1 MSDIRGRGPPAEIFD
16 FGDLRIDVGRRIVSR
31 GMDEIPLPKLSFD
44 LLLALLQCAPNV
56 VSIDEFMLQV
66 WPGLV
71 VSPETVSQRVKLLRD
86 ALGDD
91 PRNAKYVVG
100 VRGLGYRVIPPVSSN
115 VKGTDASTPPAN
127 SATPAVVVSPAIPGT
142 GEADPQ
148 TVLPIGPLPPQISLP
163 TAVAK
168 KPARSKFRKRIYLSL
183 SMLVVLAIVGAFIF
197 YRRAPPKFVI
207 VEGTPFRSVAVLP
220 FDNLSADHSDDYLAL
235 GLSEMIL
242 NRLAGVPA
250 LRVSARTSSFS
261 VRRDGMDPQEIGRKL
276 NARYLV
282 KGSVQRVGQ
291 QLRVTA
297 QVLDVDSGRQFTAMY
312 IDKPLQEIFEL
323 QDEIAD
329 RIAISLAV
337 RVGGTAKFRPEQ
349 ARNANIAAYLEY
361 LQGRSHMAHW
371 TVADMDSAASHF
383 QRAIDLDPQ
392 FAAAYAGLAMSQEW
406 VSNLRLKKDRNLEL
420 QEAKL
425 IEKALA
431 LDDGL
436 GEAYVA
442 RAALRGDDDQVSSEA
457 DYRKGL
463 ELSPSFG
470 LGYAIYADSLESWN
484 RHHDALQ
491 MIDQAISIDPL
502 SPRAFYLKALFIA
515 NGNTADTEREAE
527 GLMLY
532 VLELDPNFT
541 NALVRL
547 AQRKA
552 FYHGETAEAIR
563 LVEKALRTDPDAAWI
578 RDDGVEMYLEAA
590 DPIAAHNVIAETPME
605 IWYGELC
612 LALYAGD
619 WRKAADLEFNRPKQ
633 LRDIDYDYLPIL
645 AIQWYGFKTKEFD
658 RAIAFLRSTYHLP
671 AGREFDGQNYD
682 AALSIAILTKQRGDK
697 AGTKRLVNDA
707 LRVLKI
713 RADRSASTPAFD
725 TLNRAILHV
734 LTDQYELACD
744 ELTESTHAKFAGT
757 FPYGWILD
765 KDPLWDPIRADPRFQ
780 AIEKIYREETAR
792 QHSLLLEMRRKGE
805 VPARNAS

>member
-1 MSDIRGRGPPAEIFD
+1 MSDVLGRGPSAEIFD
-16 FGDLRIDVGRRIVSR
+16 FADLRVDVGRRIVSR

-44 LLLALLQCAPNV
+44 LLLALLQSAPNV
-56 VSIDEFMLQV
+56 VSIDEFMQQV

-100 VRGLGYRVIPPVSSN
+100 VRGLGYRVIPSVSRN
-115 VKGTDASTPPAN
+115 VKNADASALPAN
-127 SATPAVVVSPAIPGT
+127 S
-142 GEADPQ
+142 DPR
-148 TVLPIGPLPPQISLP
+148 TVPPIGPPPSQISLP
-163 TAVAK
+163 SAMAK
-168 KPARSKFRKRIYLSL
+168 KPAQKKLRKRMYLSL
-183 SMLVVLAIVGAFIF
+183 SLLVVLVVVGAFIF

-235 GLSEMIL
+235 GLSEMVL
-242 NRLAGVPA
+242 NRLAGIPA

-261 VRRDGMDPQEIGRKL
+261 VRRDGADPREIGRKL

-282 KGSVQRVGQ
+282 KGSVQHVGQ
-291 QLRVTA
+291 QLRVMA
-297 QVLDVDSGRQFTAMY
+297 QVLDVDSGRQFTAMH
-312 IDKPLQEIFEL
+312 IDKPLQEIFDV

-337 RVGGTAKFRPEQ
+337 RVGGTDKFRPEQ
-349 ARNANIAAYLEY
+349 ARNANITAYLEY

-392 FAAAYAGLAMSQEW
+392 FAAAYAGLAMAREL
-406 VSNLRLKKDRNLEL
+406 VSNLRRETDRNLKL

-425 IEKALA
+425 IEKALS

-442 RAALRGDDDQVSSEA
+442 RGALKEDDPVSSEA
-457 DYRKGL
+457 DFRKGL
-463 ELSPSFG
+463 QLSPSFG

-484 RHHDALQ
+484 RHDDALQ
-491 MIDQAISIDPL
+491 MIGQAISIDPL

-515 NGNTADTEREAE
+515 NGNNADAEREAE
-527 GLMLY
+527 ALMLY

-547 AQRKA
+547 AQWKA

-578 RDDGVEMYLEAA
+578 REDGVQMYLEAA
-590 DPIAAHNVIAETPME
+590 DPIAAHNVIADTPIE
-605 IWYGELC
+605 FWYGELC

-633 LRDIDYDYLPIL
+633 LRDLDYDYLPIL

-658 RAIAFLRSTYHLP
+658 RAIAFLKSTYHLSE
-671 AGREFDGQNYD
+671 GREFEGHNFD
-682 AALSIAILTKQRGDK
+682 AALSIAILTKQRGDR
-697 AGTKRLVNDA
+697 AGTRRLVNDA
-707 LRVLKI
+707 LRVLKSN
-713 RADRSASTPAFD
+713 ANGSASTPAFD
-725 TLNRAILHV
+725 GINRAILHI
-734 LTDQYELACD
+734 LTDQYDLACD
-744 ELTESTHAKFAGT
+744 ELIASMHAKFAGT
-757 FPYGWILD
+757 FPYGWTLD

-780 AIEKIYREETAR
+780 AVEKIYRDATAR

-805 VPARNAS
+805 VPPRNAS